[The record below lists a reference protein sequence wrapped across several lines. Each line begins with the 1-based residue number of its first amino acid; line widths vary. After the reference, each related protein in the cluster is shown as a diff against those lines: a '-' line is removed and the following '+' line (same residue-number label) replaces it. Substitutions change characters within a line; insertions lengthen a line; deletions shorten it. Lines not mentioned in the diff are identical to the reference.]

1 MLVQKNY
8 PTVFV
13 DDGATLTDVSFD
25 ALSFGRDAFSC
36 EITAAGNYLYFGR
49 YKPFAALYVEV
60 GTANTQAQSEFL
72 VEYWNGSAWS
82 GLLDSMVIDDTKGFM
97 RSGFI
102 QFTPPSDWAL
112 GTFGPR
118 EQFYI
123 RFVPSEDFS
132 AGCTVQGM
140 NLVYADDQDL
150 NTVYPGVLN
159 YKHSNEVS
167 FILRHEAARDRIV
180 QDVRN
185 RGHRKVTPAGTTM
198 LRRYANYDA
207 WDVLDVSEV
216 KEWAKYL
223 ALENIFSSLQ
233 STEDGLYKQKAEE
246 YRELAQEARA
256 AFYLTLDQDD
266 DGVADSNE
274 SSMDIS
280 VRRLVRR

>member
-1 MLVQKNY
+1 MLAQKNY
-8 PTVFV
+8 PAVV
-13 DDGATLTDVSFD
+13 IDDGITVTDVSFD
-25 ALSFGRDAFSC
+25 ALSFGRDTFACALTS
-36 EITAAGNYLYFGR
+36 AAKYLYFGR
-49 YKPFAALYVEV
+49 YKPFSALYVEV
-60 GTANTQAQSEFL
+60 GTANTQAQSEFH
-72 VEYWNGSAWS
+72 VEYWDGTQWVWLADN
-82 GLLDSMVIDDTKGFM
+82 VIDDTKGFM
-97 RSGFI
+97 RSGFV
-102 QFTPPSDWAL
+102 QFTPPTDWAMKDI
-112 GTFGPR
+112 GPGER
-118 EQFYI
+118 YFI
-123 RFVPSEDFS
+123 RFVPSENFL

-185 RGHRKVTPAGTTM
+185 RGHRKVSPSGTTM
-198 LRRYANYDA
+198 LRKYANYDA

-266 DGVADSNE
+266 DGVVDSNE

>member
-49 YKPFAALYVEV
+49 YKPFAALYVEM

-72 VEYWNGSAWS
+72 IEYWNGSAWA
-82 GLLDSMVIDDTKGFM
+82 GLTDSVIDDTKGFT

-102 QFTPPSDWAL
+102 QFTPPSDWAS

-118 EQFYI
+118 DAYYI
-123 RFVPSEDFS
+123 RFIPSEDFS

-140 NLVYADDQDL
+140 NLVYSDDQDL

-159 YKHSNEVS
+159 YKHSGEAS

-185 RGHRKVTPAGTTM
+185 RGFRKVGVSGTTM

-266 DGVADSNE
+266 DGVADAGE

-280 VRRLVRR
+280 SRRLVRR